1 MKIFFD
7 ARLINYAGLGRYERE
22 LIAELLKLNP
32 DITFYVIGEKDKITS
47 YINDFKLNP
56 KNFVVIDLKIKKYT
70 FSEQFKLINIIRN
83 MELEKKVDIFLF
95 PHFNVPFL
103 YIPKN
108 SAVIVHDL
116 TFFHF
121 PRYFGRIKTML
132 AKLVLKNVL
141 IKAKK
146 IITVSNFVK
155 NDIINMFGSESGK
168 HKNSKLD
175 KNILQDKITVVY
187 SGYSPKFKPASENK
201 IKEFKIKNNLDLF
214 ILYCGNRK
222 KHKNIINLIK
232 AFREVKKE
240 FADLKLILIGKRF
253 EKPNKQ
259 DFIDEFINKNGVK
272 DVISVEYASDDDLNL
287 YYSASSAFVFISL
300 SEGFGFAPLEALASG
315 TKLILADNSALPEIF
330 GNSAVYVNPYD
341 INDIAG
347 AIKKILKLSPN
358 NKEKQE
364 QETEDKYKSARETI
378 LNSYPNDLWAKN
390 ILKVLNNIKPN
401 S

>member
-32 DITFYVIGEKDKITS
+32 DITFYVIGEKSKITS
-47 YINDFKLNP
+47 YINDFCLNP
-56 KNFVVIDLKIKKYT
+56 KNFVIIDLKIKKYT

-83 MELEKKVDIFLF
+83 IEVEKKVDIFLF
-95 PHFNVPFL
+95 PHFNIPFL

-132 AKLVLKNVL
+132 AKLVIKKVL

-155 NDIINMFGSESGK
+155 NDIVNMFGCESDKPK
-168 HKNSKLD
+168 HLKLD
-175 KNILQDKITVVY
+175 KNTLRDKITVIY
-187 SGYSPKFKPASENK
+187 SGYSPKFQPASEDA
-201 IKEFKIKNNLDLF
+201 IKEFKIKNNLGMFL
-214 ILYCGNRK
+214 LYCGNRK
-222 KHKNIINLIK
+222 RHKNIINLIK
-232 AFREVKKE
+232 AFQEVKKE
-240 FADLKLILIGKRF
+240 FADLKLVLIGKRF
-253 EKPNKQ
+253 EKPNKP
-259 DFIDEFINKNGVK
+259 DFIDDFINKNCVK
-272 DVISVEYASDDDLNL
+272 DVISIEYASDDDLNL

-315 TKLILADNSALPEIF
+315 ARLILADNSALPEIF
-330 GNSAVYVNPYD
+330 KNAADYVNPYD
-341 INDIAG
+341 VDNIAEVIKKTLVNNDI
-347 AIKKILKLSPN
+347 
-358 NKEKQE
+358 KEGLDKDE
-364 QETEDKYKSARETI
+364 KYKSARKEI
-378 LNSYPNDLWAKN
+378 LNSYSNDLWAKN
-390 ILKVLNNIKPN
+390 ILEVLNGLI
-401 S
+401 SD

>member
-22 LIAELLKLNP
+22 LIAELLKLNK

-47 YINDFKLNP
+47 YINDFELNP

-95 PHFNVPFL
+95 PHFNIPFL
-103 YIPKN
+103 YVPKK

-155 NDIINMFGSESGK
+155 NDIINMFGSESD
-168 HKNSKLD
+168 KNSKLCQ
-175 KNILQDKITVVY
+175 NILRDKTTVIY
-187 SGYSPKFKPASENK
+187 SGYSPKFQPAPENK
-201 IKEFKIKNNLDLF
+201 IKEFKIKNNLGRFL
-214 ILYCGNRK
+214 LYCGNRK
-222 KHKNIINLIK
+222 KHKNLINLIK
-232 AFREVKKE
+232 AFQEVKKE
-240 FADLKLILIGKRF
+240 FTDLKLVLIGKRF
-253 EKPNKQ
+253 EKPGKP
-259 DFIDEFINKNGVK
+259 DFIDDFINKNGIK
-272 DVISVEYASDDDLNL
+272 DVISIEYASDDDLNL

-315 TKLILADNSALPEIF
+315 AKLILADNSALPEIF
-330 GNSAVYVNPYD
+330 KNAAAYVNPYD
-341 INDIAG
+341 IHDIAA
-347 AIKKILKLSPN
+347 AIKKTLKL
-358 NKEKQE
+358 
-364 QETEDKYKSARETI
+364 TI
-378 LNSYPNDLWAKN
+378 NDESTAKKTAAEEVLNSYPNDLWAKN
-390 ILKVLNNIKPN
+390 ILKVLNETIK
-401 S
+401 

>member
-32 DITFYVIGEKDKITS
+32 DITFYVIGEKSKITS
-47 YINDFKLNP
+47 YINDFCLNP
-56 KNFVVIDLKIKKYT
+56 KNFVIIDLKIKKYT

-83 MELEKKVDIFLF
+83 IEVEKKVDIFLF
-95 PHFNVPFL
+95 PHFNIPFL

-132 AKLVLKNVL
+132 AKLVIKKVL

-155 NDIINMFGSESGK
+155 NDIVNMFGCESGK
-168 HKNSKLD
+168 PKHLKLD
-175 KNILQDKITVVY
+175 KNTLRDKITVIY
-187 SGYSPKFKPASENK
+187 SGYSPKFQPASEDA
-201 IKEFKIKNNLDLF
+201 IKEFKIKNNLGMFL
-214 ILYCGNRK
+214 LYCGNRK
-222 KHKNIINLIK
+222 RHKNIINLIK
-232 AFREVKKE
+232 AFQEVKKE
-240 FADLKLILIGKRF
+240 FADLKLVLIGKRF
-253 EKPNKQ
+253 EKPNKP
-259 DFIDEFINKNGVK
+259 DFIDDFINKNCVK
-272 DVISVEYASDDDLNL
+272 DVISIEYASDDDLNL

-315 TKLILADNSALPEIF
+315 ARLILADNSALPEIF
-330 GNSAVYVNPYD
+330 KNAAVYVNPYD
-341 INDIAG
+341 VDNIAEVIKKTLVNNDI
-347 AIKKILKLSPN
+347 
-358 NKEKQE
+358 KEGLDKDE
-364 QETEDKYKSARETI
+364 KYKSARKEI
-378 LNSYPNDLWAKN
+378 LNSYSNDLWAKN
-390 ILKVLNNIKPN
+390 ILEVLNGLILEN
-401 S
+401 

>member
-22 LIAELLKLNP
+22 LIAELLKLNQ
-32 DITFYVIGEKDKITS
+32 DITFYVIGEKSKITS
-47 YINDFKLNP
+47 YINDFNLNP
-56 KNFVVIDLKIKKYT
+56 QNFVIIDLKINKYT

-95 PHFNVPFL
+95 PHFNIPFL
-103 YIPKN
+103 YVPKK

-155 NDIINMFGSESGK
+155 NDIINMFGSESD
-168 HKNSKLD
+168 KNSKLCQ
-175 KNILQDKITVVY
+175 NILRDKITVMY
-187 SGYSPKFKPASENK
+187 SGYSPKFQPAPENK
-201 IKEFKIKNNLDLF
+201 IKEFKIKNNLGRFL
-214 ILYCGNRK
+214 LYCGNRK
-222 KHKNIINLIK
+222 KHKNLINLIK
-232 AFREVKKE
+232 AFQEVKKE
-240 FADLKLILIGKRF
+240 FTDLKLVLIGKRF
-253 EKPNKQ
+253 EKPGKP
-259 DFIDEFINKNGVK
+259 DFIDDFINKNGIK
-272 DVISVEYASDDDLNL
+272 DVISIEYASDDDLNL

-315 TKLILADNSALPEIF
+315 AKLILADNSALPEIF
-330 GNSAVYVNPYD
+330 KNAAAYVNPYD
-341 INDIAG
+341 VHDIAA
-347 AIKKILKLSPN
+347 AIKKTLKL
-358 NKEKQE
+358 
-364 QETEDKYKSARETI
+364 TI
-378 LNSYPNDLWAKN
+378 NDESTAKKTAADEVLNSYPNDLWAKN
-390 ILKVLNNIKPN
+390 ILKVLNETIK
-401 S
+401 

>member
-95 PHFNVPFL
+95 PHFNIPFL
-103 YIPKN
+103 YVPKK

-155 NDIINMFGSESGK
+155 NDIINMFGSESD
-168 HKNSKLD
+168 KNSKLCQ
-175 KNILQDKITVVY
+175 NILQDKITVVY
-187 SGYSPKFKPASENK
+187 SGYSPKFQPAPENK
-201 IKEFKIKNNLDLF
+201 IKEFKIKNNLGRFL
-214 ILYCGNRK
+214 LYCGNRK
-222 KHKNIINLIK
+222 KHKNLINLIK
-232 AFREVKKE
+232 AFQEVKKE
-240 FADLKLILIGKRF
+240 FTDLKLILIGKRF
-253 EKPNKQ
+253 EKPDKP
-259 DFIDEFINKNGVK
+259 DFIDDFINKNGIK
-272 DVISVEYASDDDLNL
+272 DVISIEYASDEDLNL

-315 TKLILADNSALPEIF
+315 AKLILADNSALPEIF
-330 GNSAVYVNPYD
+330 KNAAAYVNPYD
-341 INDIAG
+341 VNDIAA
-347 AIKKILKLSPN
+347 AIKKTLKL
-358 NKEKQE
+358 
-364 QETEDKYKSARETI
+364 TI
-378 LNSYPNDLWAKN
+378 NDESTAKKTAAEEVLNSYPNDLWAKN
-390 ILKVLNNIKPN
+390 ILKVLNETIK
-401 S
+401 